1 MSNDK
6 RSKKADNL
14 DNYVDPTSLSPKNL
28 ELGLWLATNK
38 AKIYKIIVILLA
50 AIAAGFILYSGYGY
64 FYYFVFGQEEDR
76 TLEGGTV
83 GTDLTNYRAQNKP
96 IDLTYSQS
104 KVIAS
109 NVGSDFV
116 VHLKNSNEKQSATFD
131 FCFKANG
138 KDACGSSFILPNE
151 EKNLLLINSTIKA
164 ISGSA
169 DFELKNVAFTKLK
182 AGEIPDWNTF
192 KEQHLNFT
200 VSEPKF
206 STYGDGVY
214 YLEFNVTNNSSF
226 GYFEVPLNIT
236 INNGSDVIAVNRYI
250 VKELNSHQTKS
261 IRLSWPEAATL
272 GGQVVVTPEIN
283 ILNSSIYK
291 PYTSN

>member
-6 RSKKADNL
+6 RSKKANDL

-38 AKIYKIIVILLA
+38 AKVYKIIVIILA
-50 AIAAGFILYSGYGY
+50 AIAAGFLLYSGYGY

-76 TLEGGTV
+76 VLEQTTAGI
-83 GTDLTNYRAQNKP
+83 DLINYRNQNKP
-96 IDLTYSQS
+96 IDLTYSQA

-109 NVGSDFV
+109 NVGSDFIV
-116 VHLKNSNEKQSATFD
+116 RLKNSNEKQSATFD
-131 FCFKANG
+131 FCFETNG
-138 KDACGSSFILPNE
+138 KEACSSSFILPNE

-164 ISGSA
+164 VSGNA

-182 AGEIPDWNTF
+182 AGEVPDWNVF
-192 KEQHLNFT
+192 KDQHLNFT
-200 VSEPKF
+200 ISEPKF

-226 GYFEVPLNIT
+226 GYFEIPLNIV
-236 INNGSDVIAVNRYI
+236 INNGNDIRAVNRYI
-250 VKELNSHQTKS
+250 LKDLNSHQTKS

-283 ILNSSIYK
+283 ILNNSIYK